1 LRADVV
7 RQRLAWPA
15 LLASAQLTDMASTWL
30 GLRFGVP
37 EQNPMVRALLAQ
49 GDFLL
54 FAVVTVMLVAAL
66 LLLVA
71 ATSRRLRVGRA
82 TWLTVQALT
91 VAFTAVAALNT
102 AGVVLTVL

>member
-1 LRADVV
+1 ML
-7 RQRLAWPA
+7 RQRHAWSA
-15 LLASAQLTDMASTWL
+15 LLAIAQLADVASTWL

-37 EQNPMVRALLAQ
+37 EQNPMVRAVLAH

-54 FAVVTVMLVAAL
+54 LALVKVMLVAAL

-102 AGVVLTVL
+102 AGVLLAVL